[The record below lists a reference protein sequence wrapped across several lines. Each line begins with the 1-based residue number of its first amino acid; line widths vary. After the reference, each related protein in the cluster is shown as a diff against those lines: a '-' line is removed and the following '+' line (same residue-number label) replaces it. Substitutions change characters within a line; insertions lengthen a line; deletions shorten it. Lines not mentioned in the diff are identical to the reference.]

1 MCQHIA
7 VIRNIDSLVKFLDD
21 NLLYMI
27 ISQKIGQK
35 WVNNEMCYFFSNN
48 LCRSRIKQNFG
59 QEITE
64 LMFIYIKNT
73 TDNVSHY

>member
-35 WVNNEMCYFFSNN
+35 WVNNEMCYFFQ
-48 LCRSRIKQNFG
+48 I
-59 QEITE
+59 
-64 LMFIYIKNT
+64 IYAEAG
-73 TDNVSHY
+73 